1 VSPLL
6 ARPLVQAG
14 KDAGPVWRF
23 LVEQGLL
30 LLIVLVTLLVLQ
42 QLVFFFIRRINR
54 FVAREAGSEHPEVKK
69 RAATVSSV
77 LKSTTNIGLIG
88 LGVVFVL
95 EILGIDVRPFIAG
108 AGIAGVA
115 LGFGAQGLV
124 KDALNGM
131 FILAENQ
138 ISVGDTVQVAGVTGV
153 VERVKVRSVTLRDGE
168 GRVHYIPSGEI
179 RLVTN
184 LSQGVAKFPVD
195 VPIPAGADAALALA
209 TLLGV
214 ARAFADDPVT
224 RGRLLDPPD
233 VLGFEQL
240 GAGQNT
246 IRITLR
252 ALRHDQALA
261 REFRYAA
268 LRALGAHGIHAGGTS
283 AGVRP
288 SNDPAGAESPVPHHG
303 EPA

>member
-1 VSPLL
+1 MIPPLIK
-6 ARPLVQAG
+6 PIVEAG

-23 LVEQGLL
+23 LVEQGALL
-30 LLIVLVTLLVLQ
+30 LVVVVALLLVQ
-42 QLVFFFIRRINR
+42 QMVFFFIRRVGR
-54 FVAREAGSEHPEVKK
+54 FVASEAGSEHPEVEK

-77 LKSTTNIGLIG
+77 LKSGTNIALIG
-88 LGVVFVL
+88 LGIVFTL
-95 EILGIDVRPFIAG
+95 EILGIDVRPLIAG

-115 LGFGAQGLV
+115 LGFGAQGLI
-124 KDALNGM
+124 KDALSGM

-168 GRVHYIPSGEI
+168 GRVHYVPSGEI

-184 LSQGVAKFPVD
+184 LSQGVARFLVD
-195 VPIPAGADAALALA
+195 VPIPADADAALALA

-214 ARAFADDPVT
+214 ARAFADAPAT
-224 RGRLLDPPD
+224 RGRLLDPPE

-246 IRITLR
+246 IRVTLR
-252 ALRHDQALA
+252 ALRQDLALA

-268 LRALGAHGIHAGGTS
+268 LRALAAHGIHAGGTS
-283 AGVRP
+283 RDVRP
-288 SNDPAGAESPVPHHG
+288 PSDPAGAESPVPHHG

>member
-1 VSPLL
+1 VIPSL
-6 ARPLVQAG
+6 AKPLVQAG
-14 KDAGPVWRF
+14 KDAGPVWKF
-23 LVEQGLL
+23 VVEQGLL
-30 LLIVLVTLLVLQ
+30 LLVVVVALLIVQ
-42 QLVFFFIRRINR
+42 QAVFFFIRRINR

-77 LKSTTNIGLIG
+77 LKSTTNVALIG

-124 KDALNGM
+124 KDVLTGM

-195 VPIPAGADAALALA
+195 IPIPADADAALALA
-209 TLLGV
+209 TVLGA
-214 ARAFADDPVT
+214 ARTFADDPAA
-224 RGRLLDPPD
+224 RGRLLDPPE
-233 VLGFEQL
+233 VLGYEQL

-246 IRITLR
+246 IRILLR
-252 ALRHDQALA
+252 GLRNDQALA

-268 LRALGAHGIHAGGTS
+268 MRALAAHGIHAGGTS
-283 AGVRP
+283 RDVRP
-288 SNDPAGAESPVPHHG
+288 SNDPAGAESPVPHPG

>member
-1 VSPLL
+1 MIP
-6 ARPLVQAG
+6 PLVKPIVEAG
-14 KDAGPVWRF
+14 KEAGPVWRF

-30 LLIVLVTLLVLQ
+30 LLVVVVALLVVQ
-42 QLVFFFIRRINR
+42 QLVFFFIRRVGR
-54 FVAREAGSEHPEVKK
+54 FVAREASSEHPEVQK

-77 LKSTTNIGLIG
+77 LKSTTNVGLIG
-88 LGVVFVL
+88 LGIVFAL

-115 LGFGAQGLV
+115 LGFGAQGLIR
-124 KDALNGM
+124 DAVNGV

-153 VERVKVRSVTLRDGE
+153 VERVKVRSVTLRDAE
-168 GRVHYIPSGEI
+168 GRVHYVPSGEI

-184 LSQGVAKFPVD
+184 LTQGVARFPVD
-195 VPIPAGADAALALA
+195 VPIPADADAALALA

-214 ARAFADDPVT
+214 ARAFADDPAT
-224 RGRLLDPPD
+224 RGRLLDPPE

-268 LRALGAHGIHAGGTS
+268 LRALAAHGIHAGGTS
-283 AGVRP
+283 RDVRP
-288 SNDPAGAESPVPHHG
+288 PSGPAGAESPVPHHG

>member
-1 VSPLL
+1 MIP
-6 ARPLVQAG
+6 PLVKPIVEAG
-14 KDAGPVWRF
+14 KEAGPVWRF

-30 LLIVLVTLLVLQ
+30 LLVVVVALLVVQ
-42 QLVFFFIRRINR
+42 QLVFFFIRRVGR
-54 FVAREAGSEHPEVKK
+54 FVAREASSEHPEVQK

-77 LKSTTNIGLIG
+77 LKSTTNIALIG
-88 LGVVFVL
+88 LGIVFAL
-95 EILGIDVRPFIAG
+95 EILGIDVRPLIAG

-115 LGFGAQGLV
+115 LGFGAQGLI
-124 KDALNGM
+124 KDALNGV

-138 ISVGDTVQVAGVTGV
+138 ISVGDMVQVAGVTGV

-168 GRVHYIPSGEI
+168 GRVHYVPSGEI

-184 LSQGVAKFPVD
+184 LTQGVARFPVD
-195 VPIPAGADAALALA
+195 VPIPADADAALALA

-214 ARAFADDPVT
+214 ARAFADDPAT
-224 RGRLLDPPD
+224 RGRLLDPPE

-268 LRALGAHGIHAGGTS
+268 LRALAAHGIHAGGTS
-283 AGVRP
+283 RDVRP
-288 SNDPAGAESPVPHHG
+288 PHDPAGAESPGPHHG